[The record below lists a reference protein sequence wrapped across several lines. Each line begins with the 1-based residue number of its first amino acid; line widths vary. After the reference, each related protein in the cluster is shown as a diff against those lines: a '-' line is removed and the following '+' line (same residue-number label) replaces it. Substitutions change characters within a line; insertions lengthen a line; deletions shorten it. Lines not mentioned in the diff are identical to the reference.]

1 MNQKL
6 YRTVKRNF
14 WAFFFHGIFLN
25 IAGVFSQITTIQ
37 SSFVYLLTGSSL
49 LSGALFTANRI
60 GLILPQMFF
69 APIIQRRHFKKIF
82 LLLAVLIRAVSW
94 LIIGL
99 LTFFWGQSHPGL
111 VTVMFFA
118 LTLLFF
124 LAGGMGDVT
133 YYDVF
138 AKSIPVGIRGKLF
151 GWRFFVGGLLSIAA
165 GYLTKIILGASP
177 DFFRNYGYLFLLTSL
192 GLFIAFFGFYS
203 LKEPPGQTKTEKKY
217 LRRIFAVVKKDTHF
231 LKFILTEFLLSASMM
246 LYPFYVIYAKEE
258 LHLPLGIIGL
268 FVTLQVIGQI
278 VSGPVLGK
286 IGDKY
291 NFRLVLVLVGAV
303 SFLLPLFAFF
313 LPHIHPYAFTAIFFF
328 IGITFR
334 GLVLGTSNYL
344 MEFAPAGEIPTYVAI
359 KNTLLLPTV
368 LFPLFGGVFI
378 DWWGYDFLFALVFS
392 LTFAGTLLGRK
403 LVCVRKIVS
412 EEQRAF

>member
-6 YRTVKRNF
+6 DRSVKRNF

-49 LSGALFTANRI
+49 LSGVLFTANRI

-69 APIIQRRHFKKIF
+69 APIIQKRRFKKIF

-99 LTFFWGQSHPGL
+99 LTFFWGQSHPGF
-111 VTVMFFA
+111 VTVTFFA
-118 LTLLFF
+118 FTLLFF

-133 YYDVF
+133 YYDVL

-192 GLFIAFFGFYS
+192 SMFIAFFGFYS
-203 LKEPPGQTKTEKKY
+203 LKEPPGQAKTEKKY
-217 LRRIFAVVKKDTHF
+217 LRRIFAVVKKDTAF
-231 LKFILTEFLLSASMM
+231 LKFIFTEFLLSASMM
-246 LYPFYVIYAKEE
+246 LYPFYVIYAKEI
-258 LHLPLGIIGL
+258 LNLPLGIIGL

-278 VSGPVLGK
+278 VSGPMLGK

-291 NFRLVLVLVGAV
+291 NFRLVLVLVGYV
-303 SFLLPLFAFF
+303 SFLLPLFAFS
-313 LPHIHPYAFTAIFFF
+313 LPHIHPYAFIAIFFF

-344 MEFAPAGEIPTYVAI
+344 MEFAPSGEIPTYVAI

-368 LFPLFGGVFI
+368 LFPLLGGVFI
-378 DWWGYDFLFALVFS
+378 KWWGYNFLFALVFF
-392 LTFAGTLLGRK
+392 LTLTGTLLSRK
-403 LVCVRKIVS
+403 LLCVRKIS
-412 EEQRAF
+412 REEQRPI